1 MEKDFGC
8 VSRKCKSF
16 CIWLFQ
22 MQNALDFDSLD
33 KIFWIPSFH
42 FVAPDQNPLDLIGF
56 LVGGS
61 CKTRHWSA

>member
-1 MEKDFGC
+1 
-8 VSRKCKSF
+8 
-16 CIWLFQ
+16 
-22 MQNALDFDSLD
+22 MQNLLDFDSLD